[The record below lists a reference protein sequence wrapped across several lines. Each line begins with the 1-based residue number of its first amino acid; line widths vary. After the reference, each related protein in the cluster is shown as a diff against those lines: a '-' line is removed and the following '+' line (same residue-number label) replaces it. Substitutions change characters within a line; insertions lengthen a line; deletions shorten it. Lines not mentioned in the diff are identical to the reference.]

1 MTVETGKYTPMTHPP
16 LTRDLIMTLT
26 ETVGA
31 QNCWVRVKSAVTL
44 STPPRRGCQGFKGEV
59 KKVRRRRLRKRH
71 LKSKFALFQKFVAL
85 IHLRRSVRQMLANLS
100 GVEF

>member
-59 KKVRRRRLRKRH
+59 KELRQRRLRKRH

-85 IHLRRSVRQMLANLS
+85 IHLRRSVRQMLANFS